1 MMFNFDALD
10 RPGEINTSV
19 TESIKQCL
27 FDPEI
32 KEMLGKTV
40 LYSIYI
46 KSNKY

>member
-1 MMFNFDALD
+1 MNENIIK
-10 RPGEINTSV
+10 EISSDLNVSV
-19 TESIKQCL
+19 TESVKQCL

-32 KEMLGKTV
+32 QKMMNSAV